1 MKKLHCL
8 NCPTGCQLTVI
19 GSGIDMVV
27 DGNECS
33 DGYEFARTELTNPT
47 RTLTTTVRTKF
58 PGIPVISVRTDGDI
72 PKEKIMTAIRELS
85 EVVIDQELECGDT
98 VVEDVAETGVR
109 VILTGYALTQLGAE
123 LENKNAELER
133 RGSTGGGGSS
143 VSASVNQGIG
153 IVRNPDALDTIG
165 MDAAG
170 GFVGAAGEAVGVEGE
185 QEEDEAAESGDASSG
200 EEGRLKKQSRPHIKR
215 R

>member
-8 NCPTGCQLTVI
+8 TCSIGCQLTVI
-19 GSGIDMVV
+19 GSGIDMVIE
-27 DGNECS
+27 GNECS

-72 PKEKIMTAIRELS
+72 PKEKLITAMRELS
-85 EVVIDQELECGDT
+85 EVVVEQELECGDT
-98 VVEDVAETGVR
+98 VLEDVAETGVN
-109 VILTGYALTQLGAE
+109 VIITGYALTQLGAE

-133 RGSTGGGGSS
+133 RGATGGGSS
-143 VSASVNQGIG
+143 VVSANENQGIG
-153 IVRNPDALDTIG
+153 IVRNEGALDNIG
-165 MDAAG
+165 LGTAD

-185 QEEDEAAESGDASSG
+185 QEDEDLESGDPG
-200 EEGRLKKQSRPHIKR
+200 ESESGRLKQKSRPHIKR